1 MLTSSLLILSPAL
14 GVLADSTAHALN
26 LLQGSDA
33 TVFPMLAQAL
43 SIDASIERFLVLIQK
58 LLQVVAVCLIVY
70 AAWCVQ
76 DGRVRDGCL
85 AVVGGL
91 LLALA
96 VPISRVLFGL

>member
-1 MLTSSLLILSPAL
+1 MLGHI
-14 GVLADSTAHALN
+14 AHAMMHSLN

-33 TVFPMLAQAL
+33 TLFPMLAQVQ
-43 SIDASIERFLVLIQK
+43 SIDAAIEHGLELIRK

-96 VPISRVLFGL
+96 VPISKVLFGL